1 VTPVTRVSRLALGWL
16 VVLAGRGLAGCG
28 DVTADVIVRAPAE
41 GECRSDA
48 DCVDAAGEPRCEL
61 ESGDCVACIEVDDC
75 GAGATCALPANV
87 CVPRCDAGGA
97 CNGAAPVCDEQTGLC
112 RACSSDDDCPDGAP
126 RCLGSGACAECL
138 VADDCTDRSGSN
150 EGEDEG
156 DRRLCSSAGRCVECL
171 DDGHCDDV
179 GETCSTV
186 LGECARPCS
195 APADC
200 NDGDAPICDLN
211 VGYCVECRTDQ
222 ECEEDELCRG
232 SECVDE
238 D

>member
-1 VTPVTRVSRLALGWL
+1 
-16 VVLAGRGLAGCG
+16 VLSARGLAGCG
-28 DVTADVIVRAPAE
+28 DVTADVIVRAPAQ
-41 GECRSDA
+41 GECRSDT

-61 ESGDCVACIEVDDC
+61 TSGDCVACVE
-75 GAGATCALPANV
+75 P
-87 CVPRCDAGGA
+87 
-97 CNGAAPVCDEQTGLC
+97 E
-112 RACSSDDDCPDGAP
+112 
-126 RCLGSGACAECL
+126 
-138 VADDCTDRSGSN
+138 DCTDRSGNN
-150 EGEDEG
+150 EGDDDDDDNE
-156 DRRLCSSAGRCVECL
+156 RLCSSAGRCVECL

-211 VGYCVECRTDQ
+211 IGYCVECRTDQ
-222 ECEEDELCRG
+222 ECDDDELCRG